1 MYYIQDNGDFMR
13 KLIGKLFNQKKGF
26 TLAEVLITLGIIG
39 IIAAMT
45 LPAII
50 ANKRRSELKSQ
61 LYAGYSLLQQ
71 ALQRMNADYGYPVIP
86 SDYKTRKFKP
96 EYIKYFES
104 PVDCE
109 WGGVHSTKG
118 SALCGKGAR
127 VSGDD
132 GSSSELIEGI
142 YMTYNKASN
151 KISSVP
157 LDDGQFALKN
167 GMLIMIENITTL
179 FITIDVN
186 GINKKPNVWGE
197 DLFTFQLMDNGKLL
211 PMGADGT
218 SYSADTYCSRTS
230 TGTLNGIG
238 CTQKALTDKSYWNG
252 I

>member
-1 MYYIQDNGDFMR
+1 MKQLNYT
-13 KLIGKLFNQKKGF
+13 KGF

-39 IIAAMT
+39 IVAAMT
-45 LPAII
+45 LPSII
-50 ANKRRSELKSQ
+50 ANKRRSEMRSQ
-61 LYAGYSLLQQ
+61 LFVAYSLLQQ
-71 ALQRMNADYGYPVIP
+71 ALQRMNADYGYPVTP
-86 SDYKTRKFKP
+86 SDYKNRKFKP

-109 WGGVHSTKG
+109 WGGIHSTKA
-118 SALCGKGAR
+118 STLCGKGAN
-127 VSGDD
+127 VTDD
-132 GSSSELIEGI
+132 NGSSSQLIDGI

-151 KISSVP
+151 KISSIP

-167 GMLIMIENITTL
+167 GMLIMIENINSL

-211 PMGADGT
+211 PMGAFGT
-218 SYSADTYCSRTS
+218 AYSQDTYCSRTS
-230 TGTLNGIG
+230 SGTLNGIG
-238 CTQKALTDKSYWNG
+238 CTQKALTDKNYWSG